1 MKTER
6 GTRRVIGIDPGLAST
21 GWGIVDDANGRYRYV
36 AHGVITTAASMDHP
50 ERLLRIHAELEAVLD
65 LYSPSEA
72 GMETLYFAKNVSSAM
87 AVAEA
92 RGVAVLT
99 LARRSIPLGEY
110 TPQGIK
116 QAVVGVARA
125 EKHQV
130 QDAVRLLLGLREIPK
145 PDHAADALAAAVT
158 RINTAVLAERP

>member
-1 MKTER
+1 
-6 GTRRVIGIDPGLAST
+6 
-21 GWGIVDDANGRYRYV
+21 
-36 AHGVITTAASMDHP
+36 
-50 ERLLRIHAELEAVLD
+50 
-65 LYSPSEA
+65 
-72 GMETLYFAKNVSSAM
+72 M

-145 PDHAADALAAAVT
+145 PDHAADALAAAIT
-158 RINTAVLAERP
+158 RINTAVLAERA

>member
-1 MKTER
+1 MKNER

-21 GWGIVDDANGRYRYV
+21 GWGIVEAVDGRYQYI
-36 AHGVITTAASMDHP
+36 AHGVITTASGLSHQQ
-50 ERLLRIHAELEAVLD
+50 RLLIIHTELEAILE
-65 LYSPSEA
+65 LWKPGEA

-92 RGVAVLT
+92 RGVATLT
-99 LARRSIPLGEY
+99 LARRAIPLGEY
-110 TPQGIK
+110 RPQGIK
-116 QAVVGVARA
+116 QAVVGFARA

-145 PDHAADALAAAVT
+145 PDHSADALAAALT
-158 RINTAVLAERP
+158 RINTAVLAMPS

>member
-1 MKTER
+1 MKKDCPV
-6 GTRRVIGIDPGLAST
+6 RRVIGIDPGIAST
-21 GWGIVDDANGRYRYV
+21 GWGIVEAEANRYRHI
-36 AHGVITTAASMDHP
+36 AHGVIATSARMKRQD
-50 ERLLRIHAELEAVLD
+50 RLLKIFEELNVILD
-65 LYSPSEA
+65 QFDPREA

-92 RGVAVLT
+92 RGVVTLA
-99 LARRSIPLGEY
+99 LARRGIPLEEY

-130 QDAVRLLLGLREIPK
+130 QESVRLLLGLPAIPDS
-145 PDHAADALAAAVT
+145 DHAADALAAALT
-158 RINTAVLAERP
+158 RINTITLPTG